1 MSNIHYTIYD
11 NTGRILQ
18 SGYGEQSTFSS
29 LLSLFPNAE
38 IIEQSSDPRF
48 DTVDTITKTVKPN
61 TKIPET
67 LDYKQARIQTYPA
80 IREQLDMLWHA
91 MNNGDMPKS
100 EPFYSTLKDIKDAF
114 PKGTDG
120 YPDNATY
127 TTQVD

>member
-11 NTGRILQ
+11 NTGKILQ

-48 DTVDTITKTVKPN
+48 DTVDTITKAVKPN

-67 LDYKQARIQTYPA
+67 LDYKQARIQAYPA